1 LASDVYTYIHICRSV
16 AKRVTSLQI
25 SEDEQYLLT
34 ADKTGT
40 VTRYRLSDISCDG
53 EEMMG
58 HLSMI
63 LDMVMVSHDS
73 HVITCDRDEKI
84 RVSRYPNCYNIET
97 YCLGHTEFVSCLC
110 LCEKWP
116 HLLVSASGDG
126 TVRSWEW
133 RNGRLLDTHHFSED
147 GQDPVT
153 VTQVVCSRNMEQP
166 LIVATV
172 EG

>member
-63 LDMVMVSHDS
+63 LDMVIIFMP
-73 HVITCDRDEKI
+73 I
-84 RVSRYPNCYNIET
+84 
-97 YCLGHTEFVSCLC
+97 
-110 LCEKWP
+110 
-116 HLLVSASGDG
+116 
-126 TVRSWEW
+126 
-133 RNGRLLDTHHFSED
+133 
-147 GQDPVT
+147 
-153 VTQVVCSRNMEQP
+153 QV
-166 LIVATV
+166 
-172 EG
+172 